1 MRYRENVFTRWE
13 VDVGPRGVPEH
24 LQQRRFKLMSD
35 VVYLDL
41 ISAELNSL
49 IQDESGLLI

>member
-13 VDVGPRGVPEH
+13 VDVGPRGVPEPP
-24 LQQRRFKLMSD
+24 LLEMFNLMSD
-35 VVYLDL
+35 VIYLDL

-49 IQDESGLLI
+49 IQDESG

>member
-13 VDVGPRGVPEH
+13 VDVGPRGVPE
-24 LQQRRFKLMSD
+24 LLLLEMFKLMSD
-35 VVYLDL
+35 VIYLDL

-49 IQDESGLLI
+49 IQDESG